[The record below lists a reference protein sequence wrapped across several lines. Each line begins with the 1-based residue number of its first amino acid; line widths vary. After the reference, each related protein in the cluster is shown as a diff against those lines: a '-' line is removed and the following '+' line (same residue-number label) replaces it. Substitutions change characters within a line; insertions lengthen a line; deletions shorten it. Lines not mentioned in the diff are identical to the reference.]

1 MNCNGAG
8 FGRRRRDDD
17 GILHGAG
24 LSKSIDDLRDGG
36 TLLSD
41 GDVDTDYVA
50 ALLIDDGVD
59 GDGGLAGLAIA
70 DDQLALAA
78 ADGNHAVDRFQ
89 TGLQRL
95 FDRLAR
101 DNTGRFELDTPA
113 LFGIDRSTAIDR
125 FAQGIDHAADKLFA
139 HWHFG
144 DAPRALD
151 RVALF
156 DHVRLAEQRGADVV
170 FFEVERDAENIM
182 GKFQ

>member
-1 MNCNGAG
+1 MAAIVAELFTHGAAGIGCDKLQRRG
-8 FGRRRRDDD
+8 FGGRRRHDD
-17 GILHGAG
+17 GILHSTG

-36 TLLSD
+36 ALLSD
-41 GDVDTDYVA
+41 GDVDTDDVA

-78 ADGNHAVDRFQ
+78 ADGNHAVDRLQ

-113 LFGIDRSTAIDR
+113 LFGIDRSTAVDR
-125 FAQGIDHAADKLFA
+125 FAQGIDHPADDLFA
-139 HWHFG
+139 DRHFG
-144 DAPRALD
+144 DAACALD
-151 RVALF
+151 RVAFL
-156 DHVRLAEQRGADVV
+156 DHVRLAE
-170 FFEVERDAENIM
+170 
-182 GKFQ
+182 

>member
-1 MNCNGAG
+1 MAAIVAKLFAHGAAG
-8 FGRRRRDDD
+8 IGRDELQRRRFRRGRRYYD
-17 GILHGAG
+17 GILHGTG
-24 LSKSIDDLRDGG
+24 LSKSIDDLRHGG

-41 GDVDTDYVA
+41 GDVDTDHIA

-70 DDQLALAA
+70 DDQLTLAA
-78 ADGNHAVDRFQ
+78 ADRNHAVDRFQ
-89 TGLQRL
+89 TRLQRL

-101 DNTGRFELDTPA
+101 DNARRFELDTPA
-113 LFGIDRSTAIDR
+113 LFGIDRSATIDR

-139 HWHFG
+139 DRHFG

-156 DHVRLAEQRGADVV
+156 DHVRL
-170 FFEVERDAENIM
+170 
-182 GKFQ
+182 